1 LQPDALSI
9 GDLNDITPNCQT
21 HPDFFTERSEVTY
34 YVALPFVMA
43 DDGVAPGEAVECL
56 SANAAVMRAE
66 ALSRKPGCA
75 GALAFSRTGDRLVFV
90 RLAHDRRLVGAV
102 LFVLFLFVLVLSV
115 FIRISGRH
123 RVAHDHEGTPVDQL
137 GGKFFGDV
145 WRHGVRPRV
154 WTLEVFT
161 PFSLQLGR

>member
-1 LQPDALSI
+1 
-9 GDLNDITPNCQT
+9 
-21 HPDFFTERSEVTY
+21 
-34 YVALPFVMA
+34 MA

-102 LFVLFLFVLVLSV
+102 LFVFVLVLVLVLFLFLFLFLLVLSV

-123 RVAHDHEGTPVDQL
+123 RVAHDHEATPVDQL

-154 WTLEVFT
+154 WTLEVYPLLAAT
-161 PFSLQLGR
+161 RTLILAALARVSRV